1 MENNITTLNEKDLFE
16 TIQRQQSETIE
27 RQARE
32 IVDLKTKLKA
42 IKEK

>member
-16 TIQRQQSETIE
+16 IIQRQQSETIE